1 MHLAASLH
9 CCCLGFLVPLYY
21 ISFEFGRKGRMSHGA
36 PSRSLKLDCQVQVDV
51 TLRPLLGI
59 FTMGILSLRLITI
72 AQVSAVLLAA
82 LVTLGGAQRYK
93 VMS

>member
-1 MHLAASLH
+1 M
-9 CCCLGFLVPLYY
+9 
-21 ISFEFGRKGRMSHGA
+21 
-36 PSRSLKLDCQVQVDV
+36 